1 MKKNTLAAALALST
15 LAHPPIKAQT
25 PPMQT
30 QRPSLD
36 TSIARLETHFRQQ
49 LAPKDQKRLSEGLK
63 ACAALWR
70 SEDGNAEAFESFVK
84 QFFAP
89 DQVQLDGLYKRLAF
103 IIESLDGHMLEL
115 TRDLRWYGE
124 LDLDT
129 PLPLD
134 EILQGWDPS
143 AHLQDDAF
151 SNKMA
156 FVVLLNFPPT
166 DLETRLAEGEAWTR
180 RQWAESRLSDRY
192 AKRVPAHVHQAAA
205 KASGDA
211 ERYIAS
217 YNIWAHHLLNEKGDR
232 IFPAQKR
239 LLSHWNLRDEIKS
252 QYPEG
257 KAGLERQRMLQK
269 VMEHITHQT
278 IPQSVVDNPLLDW
291 KPYSNHVAVSPVK
304 DHDRS
309 EKQEKADPTPEG
321 TKRYEHILAC
331 YQAVRQA
338 DPYNPK
344 NSTHILRSFNE
355 GRQLPEHRVKA
366 MFESI
371 LSSPLVKDVA
381 HLLEK
386 RLERKLEPFDIWY
399 MGFKP
404 KSPHSEAQLDEI
416 TRKRF
421 PNAASFK
428 AQLPQILQDMGFTPK
443 KAAFLASKIEV
454 DPARGSGHAM
464 GAERRLDNAHLRTRV
479 GKDGMDYKGFNIAV
493 HELGHNVE
501 QVFSLNGMDEFFL
514 KGVPNTAFTEAI
526 AFVFQARDLELLGL
540 SRPSPQDQA
549 WNTLQA
555 FWSTFE
561 IAGVAMVDMEVWRW
575 MYEHPGATPADLKE
589 ATLKIAKDTWN
600 RYYQPVLGQKDCS
613 LLAIYSHMVSSFLY
627 LPDYPMG
634 HIIANQIE
642 MHLEKSGNLGKEVE
656 RITRLGR
663 LSPDLW
669 MKQATGKPVGTEA
682 LLEGTKEALKRVE
695 KQK

>member
-1 MKKNTLAAALALST
+1 MKKNALSAALALST
-15 LAHPPIKAQT
+15 LSYFPIHSQAKS
-25 PPMQT
+25 MQT
-30 QRPSLD
+30 QTLSLSQ
-36 TSIARLETHFRQQ
+36 SIEKLEKSMEQQ
-49 LAPKDQKRLSEGLK
+49 LSPKDHKRLSEGLK

-70 SEDGNAEAFESFVK
+70 HEDGNAEAFEAFVK
-84 QFFAP
+84 QFFAT
-89 DQVQLDGLYKRLAF
+89 DQASLDALYKRLSF
-103 IIESLDGHMLEL
+103 VIESLDGHMLEL

-129 PLPLD
+129 PIALD

-143 AHLQDDAF
+143 AHIQDDAF
-151 SNKMA
+151 TNKMA
-156 FVVLLNFPPT
+156 FLVLLNFPPT
-166 DLETRLAEGEAWTR
+166 DLETRLKEGDGWSR

-192 AKRVPAHVHQAAA
+192 SKRVPAYVNQAVA

-217 YNIWAHHLLNEKGDR
+217 YNIWAHHLLNEKGER
-232 IFPAQKR
+232 IFPAGKR

-257 KAGLERQRMLQK
+257 KTGLERQRMLQK
-269 VMEHITHQT
+269 VMEHITHQS

-291 KPYSNHVAVSPVK
+291 KPYTNQVAVSPVK

-309 EKQEKADPTPEG
+309 EKIDKADSSPEG
-321 TKRYEHILAC
+321 TARYERILAC
-331 YQAVRQA
+331 YQAIRQA

-344 NSTHILRSFNE
+344 NPTHILRSFHE
-355 GRQLPEHRVKA
+355 GRQLPEQRVQG

-371 LSSPLVKDVA
+371 LTSPLVKDVCK
-381 HLLEK
+381 LMEK
-386 RLERKLEPFDIWY
+386 RIGRPLEPFDIWY
-399 MGFKP
+399 QGFKP
-404 KSPHSEAQLDEI
+404 KSTHSEAQLDEI

-421 PNAASFK
+421 PDAASFK
-428 AQLPQILQDMGFTPK
+428 TQLPKLLQDIGFTHE
-443 KAAFLASKIEV
+443 KAQFLASKIDV

-464 GAERRLDNAHLRTRV
+464 GAERKSDNAHLRTRV
-479 GKDGMDYKGFNIAV
+479 GKAGMDYKGFNIAV

-561 IAGVAMVDMEVWRW
+561 IAAVALVDMQVWRW
-575 MYEHPGATPADLKE
+575 MYEHPNATPADLKD
-589 ATLKIAKDTWN
+589 ATLKIAKETWN
-600 RYYQPVLGQKDCS
+600 RYCLPVLGQKDCS
-613 LLAIYSHMVSSFLY
+613 LLAVYSHMVSSFLY
-627 LPDYPMG
+627 LPDYPVG

-642 MHLEKSGNLGKEVE
+642 MHLGKSGNLGQEVE

-663 LSPDLW
+663 LTPDLW

-682 LLEGTKEALKRVE
+682 MLEGTAIALKNL
-695 KQK
+695 KKD